1 MNIRNKLC
9 TYRMEMGTFLEDTR
23 TLQNLLQQTDNDTIT
38 FSRKYIWNWN
48 VQKKKIHMYLSCFTS
63 GRITDVSIFLLLCF
77 HSNIIINSII
87 VIDFHQLDPPPSI
100 FQTAGSAYVGQSNYT
115 NKNGFL
121 MWIDKLQNFKLQR
134 VSSTGKSFKLY
145 VTGKI

>member
-48 VQKKKIHMYLSCFTS
+48 VQKKNTHVPVLFHKWAHYRCFNISSVLLS
-63 GRITDVSIFLLLCF
+63 L
-77 HSNIIINSII
+77 
-87 VIDFHQLDPPPSI
+87 
-100 FQTAGSAYVGQSNYT
+100 
-115 NKNGFL
+115 
-121 MWIDKLQNFKLQR
+121 
-134 VSSTGKSFKLY
+134 
-145 VTGKI
+145 